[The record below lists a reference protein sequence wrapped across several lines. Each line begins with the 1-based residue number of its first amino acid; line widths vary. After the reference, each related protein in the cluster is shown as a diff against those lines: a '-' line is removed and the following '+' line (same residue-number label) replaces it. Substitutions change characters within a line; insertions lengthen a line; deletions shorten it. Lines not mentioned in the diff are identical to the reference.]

1 MSKMKNIPI
10 CDLRNHTDIAVIRD
24 IESIENVAMV
34 ILPKDAPT
42 EVLQALHSI
51 PMKNVASVV
60 SLDASDRIQIVNGVS
75 ELGNTNLGTDGN
87 TVVVVNGI
95 TVVNDLPPEARV
107 TLYLNGMAL
116 IQDKLRSH
124 PGLTFAMTNGLKVY
138 AAFAGYKLFP
148 QEVTLDR
155 DFLTWLGQDTVIVAG
170 NKLQVGED
178 VTIDLL
184 REKRLTLV
192 SGNVIVCPAAL
203 KGYIQSISTVGN
215 KIVSSSEANDK
226 TSTTVG

>member
-75 ELGNTNLGTDGN
+75 ELGNTDLGTDGN

-95 TVVNDLPPEARV
+95 TVVNDFNHFWEHHLPFG
-107 TLYLNGMAL
+107 GMASNESGTGRIGGRYML
-116 IQDKLRSH
+116 EFMSD
-124 PGLTFAMTNGLKVY
+124 LKTI
-138 AAFAGYKLFP
+138 AFNIGSP
-148 QEVTLDR
+148 
-155 DFLTWLGQDTVIVAG
+155 
-170 NKLQVGED
+170 
-178 VTIDLL
+178 
-184 REKRLTLV
+184 
-192 SGNVIVCPAAL
+192 
-203 KGYIQSISTVGN
+203 SI
-215 KIVSSSEANDK
+215 
-226 TSTTVG
+226 